1 MKQTYQRHR
10 LEHHQ
15 NELHDLVQ
23 DQRRLLQ
30 EQQRKRRAQI
40 EFSRNF
46 NAQHISI
53 ANALQHHENNVRS
66 QRQARHAR
74 DTVARQK
81 QNTEEQAR
89 LIDKYL
95 TQRKHVRRA
104 LSNIERK
111 QLDLQTMREAS
122 DRLLQAQ
129 QRVAHIRARES
140 NIRHFSVMQMAD
152 DQEENRHKTRSLT
165 ESMLE
170 RESLFDTIA
179 DHMASQPLVQ

>member
-23 DQRRLLQ
+23 EQRRLLL

-40 EFSRNF
+40 EFSQNF

-81 QNTEEQAR
+81 QNT
-89 LIDKYL
+89 
-95 TQRKHVRRA
+95 
-104 LSNIERK
+104 
-111 QLDLQTMREAS
+111 LD
-122 DRLLQAQ
+122 
-129 QRVAHIRARES
+129 
-140 NIRHFSVMQMAD
+140 
-152 DQEENRHKTRSLT
+152 
-165 ESMLE
+165 
-170 RESLFDTIA
+170 
-179 DHMASQPLVQ
+179 